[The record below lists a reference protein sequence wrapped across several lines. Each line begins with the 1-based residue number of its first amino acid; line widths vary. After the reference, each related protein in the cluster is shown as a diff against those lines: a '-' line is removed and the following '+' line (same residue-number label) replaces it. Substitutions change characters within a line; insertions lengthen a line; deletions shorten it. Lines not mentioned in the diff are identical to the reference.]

1 MQVSNDSLDEGID
14 WSVSLDS
21 EAGRSWNRAAGSVL
35 IVRGP
40 GARGHKVEIG
50 AAFRD
55 PRMYAQWAA
64 SPFTSLTSETVF
76 NAYDKT
82 ATLVR

>member
-1 MQVSNDSLDEGID
+1 MQVSNDALDEGID

-21 EAGRSWNRAAGSVL
+21 EAGRRWNRSVGSVL
-35 IVRGP
+35 IARGP
-40 GARGHKVEIG
+40 GAREQQDGIG

-55 PRMYAQWAA
+55 PRMYAQWSVA
-64 SPFTSLTSETVF
+64 PFTSLSSETPF